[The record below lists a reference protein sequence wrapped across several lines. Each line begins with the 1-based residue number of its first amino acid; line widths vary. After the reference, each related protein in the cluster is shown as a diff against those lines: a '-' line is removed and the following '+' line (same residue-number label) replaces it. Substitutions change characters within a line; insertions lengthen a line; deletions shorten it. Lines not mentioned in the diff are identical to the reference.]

1 MSRNRIIHNV
11 QDVFVGSPEGET
23 DKLITGVTGHQ
34 VLKRLNR
41 VQSFN
46 YGIDLP
52 KEDKFTLG
60 QSKPFSRKT
69 NSPASVTFSLSYYLD
84 GVNNEDRIGLNVD
97 NENRKSSDKTKSLFY
112 DMVESN
118 DTNDKRNF
126 YLVVN
131 NETDDIHGQHVD
143 LPHEKL
149 AEGTF
154 TKNDVIDPNSSGYS
168 VVVFQNSYL
177 TNYNISVEAGQL
189 PNVDLSYVADNMVG
203 YVSGSGINIPYL
215 DLKKGEVTDNTVG
228 VYTSD
233 FSAGTDGWSQNEG
246 NTSAP
251 HTIGG
256 ETNVLKN
263 TGNTTD
269 GGHDSYRQNMFTI
282 GKTYRISGKFYIDT
296 AGGNYKGLHIYVG
309 SQSSYEGQKFH
320 DTKTVGYVPIDMA
333 TWVDF
338 EVDIVANHTN
348 LHFYPLDTN
357 GDSTF
362 AATTSDNFGI
372 KDIVVT
378 DITEA
383 KEFIIPKHFDRSTN
397 NKNLIDDDFLL
408 RDGYVNVKINKVGV
422 SGVSGIYDDS
432 IRSCSISC
440 SLDRDAISYVGQK
453 MISDRPIQFPVS
465 AELGLDTIVKENISG
480 SFIDDINENENYNI
494 VIDLK
499 YQSKGMVDDG
509 YVNIFTFS
517 GAKFDGINYNNSIGS
532 NKTASLK
539 FSTIT
544 DFENDT
550 AGVFLSGKVSSAL
563 VDLELDGGDDL
574 VDNDGNTVVAL
585 PVYLQY

>member
-215 DLKKGEVTDNTVG
+215 DLKKGEVTDG
-228 VYTSD
+228 
-233 FSAGTDGWSQNEG
+233 A
-246 NTSAP
+246 
-251 HTIGG
+251 
-256 ETNVLKN
+256 
-263 TGNTTD
+263 
-269 GGHDSYRQNMFTI
+269 
-282 GKTYRISGKFYIDT
+282 
-296 AGGNYKGLHIYVG
+296 
-309 SQSSYEGQKFH
+309 
-320 DTKTVGYVPIDMA
+320 
-333 TWVDF
+333 
-338 EVDIVANHTN
+338 
-348 LHFYPLDTN
+348 
-357 GDSTF
+357 
-362 AATTSDNFGI
+362 
-372 KDIVVT
+372 
-378 DITEA
+378 EA

-465 AELGLDTIVKENISG
+465 AELGLDKIVKENISG

-499 YQSKGMVDDG
+499 YQSKDMVDDG